1 MRLTLAEVVDLQAY
15 RRERSHRSLVSTVQ
29 ATMRCSEAEAEWL
42 LRLIIDR
49 AEDIRSRRGRI
60 DKSKGII
67 YISPLTVARE

>member
-49 AEDIRSRRGRI
+49 AED
-60 DKSKGII
+60 KSKGII